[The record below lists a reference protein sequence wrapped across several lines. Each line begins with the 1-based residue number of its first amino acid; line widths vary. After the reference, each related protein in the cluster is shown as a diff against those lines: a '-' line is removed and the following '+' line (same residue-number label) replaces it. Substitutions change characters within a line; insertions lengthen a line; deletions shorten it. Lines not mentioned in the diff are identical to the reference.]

1 MKKFIYCVALLA
13 LTLGL
18 SCCSKMED
26 VFNGNDKN
34 AIAPVATTY
43 SEENADV
50 DLLGGLPWYFLQDIL
65 DQAGVMNHDHIGALD
80 FVAHT
85 TAAIVIND
93 NSIIKDVLAEYEGK
107 IEINVPE
114 IDFDK
119 YSLVVGSC
127 YLVSGTYYLANQR
140 IKNTSSGVKLY
151 LEVCERKDVAGIHA
165 VFNYYFASLY
175 PKLPSGEVEVV
186 RWDNI

>member
-1 MKKFIYCVALLA
+1 MKKFVYCAALLA

-18 SCCSKMED
+18 SCCSKIED
-26 VFNGNDKN
+26 VFNGNDKD

-43 SEENADV
+43 SEENAEVNLSGDWQHLV
-50 DLLGGLPWYFLQDIL
+50 VRDIL
-65 DQAGVMNHDHIGALD
+65 YQVGLIDQENPFMAAAL
-80 FVAHT
+80 
-85 TAAIVIND
+85 VIND
-93 NSIIKDVLAEYEGK
+93 NSIIEDVLAEYEGK

-127 YLVSGTYYLANQR
+127 LFGNGLCYLANQR
-140 IKNTSSGVKLY
+140 IKNSSSVVKLY
-151 LEVCERKDVAGIHA
+151 LEVCERKDVAGIQA

-175 PKLPSGEVEVV
+175 PKLPSGEVEVI

>member
-1 MKKFIYCVALLA
+1 MKKFIYCAALLA

-26 VFNGNDKN
+26 VFNGNDKD

-50 DLLGGLPWYFLQDIL
+50 DLSGDWHHLVVRDIL
-65 DQAGVMNHDHIGALD
+65 YQVGLIDHENP
-80 FVAHT
+80 FT
-85 TAAIVIND
+85 TAALVIND
-93 NSIIKDVLAEYEGK
+93 NSLIDDVLAEYEGK

-140 IKNTSSGVKLY
+140 IKNSSSGVKLY
-151 LEVCERKDVAGIHA
+151 LEVCERKDVHGTQA

-175 PKLPSGEVEVV
+175 PKLPSGEVEVI
-186 RWDNI
+186 RWYNI